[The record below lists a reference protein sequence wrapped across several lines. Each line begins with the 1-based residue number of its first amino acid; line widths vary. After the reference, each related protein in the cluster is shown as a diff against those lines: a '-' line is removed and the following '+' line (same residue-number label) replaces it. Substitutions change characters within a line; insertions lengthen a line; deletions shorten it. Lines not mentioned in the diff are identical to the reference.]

1 VDEEAAETEKGLSGA
16 DAVATRRGST
26 LRSIDGSTPSDL
38 WKQHVRKKEG
48 SLAQRLKS
56 AYNLHFRPGS
66 SSLFLDKDSRTHA
79 NPI

>member
-1 VDEEAAETEKGLSGA
+1 MMSSL
-16 DAVATRRGST
+16 RR
-26 LRSIDGSTPSDL
+26 RSIVQPA

>member
-1 VDEEAAETEKGLSGA
+1 MTLPRRALGVALLS
-16 DAVATRRGST
+16 ATARRKD
-26 LRSIDGSTPSDL
+26 SIDEL

-48 SLAQRLKS
+48 SLARRLKS

-66 SSLFLDKDSRTHA
+66 SSLLLDKDSRIHA

>member
-1 VDEEAAETEKGLSGA
+1 MGVEIIIENKAANK
-16 DAVATRRGST
+16 DM
-26 LRSIDGSTPSDL
+26 
-38 WKQHVRKKEG
+38 RKKEG